1 MLEGLNNV
9 VVDYVCFIVI
19 RVRSKLYTLY
29 GKIIIIF
36 DKIFFC
42 YTHVFSFV
50 FRFME
55 NLEYENFMYVIFFSY
70 ILYL

>member
-50 FRFME
+50 FRF
-55 NLEYENFMYVIFFSY
+55 
-70 ILYL
+70 

>member
-19 RVRSKLYTLY
+19 LVLSKLYTLY

-36 DKIFFC
+36 DENFFC

-55 NLEYENFMYVIFFSY
+55 NLEYENFMYVIFFSC